1 MSLSNR
7 NRWVPRL
14 GLVMAAVLIPSLV
27 LAAGPEKKRAL
38 KMGEFNPDH
47 ETVEMFAAIESGQ
60 IEVQLIPKDSTLAN
74 IRIANKTNQPL
85 NVRLPEAF
93 AGIPASVLAQM
104 NNRGGGMGMNQGG
117 GNQGMGGGMGGMGG
131 GGMGGGGMGGGGGGW
146 NVAPEKVAHFK
157 VPAVCLDHGKKE
169 PRAKVPYV
177 IRPIEE
183 YSDKPAVHQ
192 LCRMIGTG
200 QLNQRAAQVAAW
212 HLNNGMSGQ
221 ELAAKKIRHANGTTE
236 PYFTRMEL
244 MGGYQIA
251 QTAIQLAEKH
261 KKGEDTSLS
270 LR

>member
-38 KMGEFNPDH
+38 KMGEFNPEH
-47 ETVEMFAAIESGQ
+47 ETVEMFAAIKSGQ

-104 NNRGGGMGMNQGG
+104 GGQGGMGGQMGG
-117 GNQGMGGGMGGMGG
+117 QQQGMGGGMGGQGGQMGG
-131 GGMGGGGMGGGGGGW
+131 QQGGGGGGW

-169 PRAKVPYV
+169 PHAKMHYV
-177 IRPIEE
+177 IRPLEE
-183 YSDKPAVHQ
+183 YTDNPAVHQ

-251 QTAIQLAEKH
+251 QTAIKLAEKH

-270 LR
+270 MR